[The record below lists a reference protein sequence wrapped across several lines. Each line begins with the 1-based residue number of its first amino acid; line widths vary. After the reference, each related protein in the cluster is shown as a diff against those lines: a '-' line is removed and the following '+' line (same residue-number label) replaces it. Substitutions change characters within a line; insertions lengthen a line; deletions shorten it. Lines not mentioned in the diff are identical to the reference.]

1 MEAAALRVGR
11 APATIRLLGA
21 TKSVDIARIRA
32 AIQAGLAL
40 CGENR
45 LQEALPKIE
54 SLKGLPVEW
63 HFIGRLQ
70 RRKVKAVV
78 GRFRMIQSVE
88 DLELAEEIQ
97 RRSEEAGIDQPV
109 LLEVNIGSEASKGGF
124 EPHALE
130 RAMPELLAMRRLR
143 IQGLMTIP
151 PPEDDPERARPHFRR
166 LRELAQS
173 LARRDLPG
181 LSMAELSMGMSHD
194 YAVAIEEGAT
204 IVRLGTALFGT
215 RSEHP

>member
-1 MEAAALRVGR
+1 
-11 APATIRLLGA
+11 
-21 TKSVDIARIRA
+21 
-32 AIQAGLAL
+32 
-40 CGENR
+40 
-45 LQEALPKIE
+45 
-54 SLKGLPVEW
+54 
-63 HFIGRLQ
+63 
-70 RRKVKAVV
+70 
-78 GRFRMIQSVE
+78 
-88 DLELAEEIQ
+88 
-97 RRSEEAGIDQPV
+97 
-109 LLEVNIGSEASKGGF
+109 
-124 EPHALE
+124 
-130 RAMPELLAMRRLR
+130 MPELLAMRRLR

-204 IVRLGTALFGT
+204 IVRIGTALFGT